1 MASTRILKTQQ
12 IYNHISANYWNFTHH
27 QVRNWLCMPT
37 KRKLLPGQSMLAE
50 CSWFI
55 FLAVLPV
62 DAEAICLKGNQ
73 CSWLLNKLIFTGQY
87 GSWSRAFKIL
97 VLSPVHHKSANLDT
111 FLNHQ
116 AVETTAFM
124 YIAIICPNSKT
135 RILCTKLSRQ
145 KYEFWRQNHSFKVIY
160 LNSLCLRFQLLE
172 TQ

>member
-1 MASTRILKTQQ
+1 
-12 IYNHISANYWNFTHH
+12 
-27 QVRNWLCMPT
+27 MPT
-37 KRKLLPGQSMLAE
+37 KRNMLRGQSMQAE

-55 FLAVLPV
+55 FLAVLSA

-73 CSWLLNKLIFTGQY
+73 CSWLLNKLIFTGQC

-116 AVETTAFM
+116 VVETIAFI

-135 RILCTKLSRQ
+135 RKLCTKLSRH
-145 KYEFWRQNHSFKVIY
+145 KDEFWRQKPFIQRHWFEFIMPAFSIGGNPIKSESHYYGV
-160 LNSLCLRFQLLE
+160 N
-172 TQ
+172 